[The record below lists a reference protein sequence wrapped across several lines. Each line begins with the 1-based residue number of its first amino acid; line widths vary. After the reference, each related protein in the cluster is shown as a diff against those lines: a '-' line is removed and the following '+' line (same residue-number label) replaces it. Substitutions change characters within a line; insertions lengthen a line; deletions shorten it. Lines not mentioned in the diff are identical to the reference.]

1 MKPYPKAETSSTA
14 EWRAVFNHNT
24 RVLIE
29 MVQDSTRPEVVK
41 NQALVY
47 LLESLA

>member
-1 MKPYPKAETSSTA
+1 MKPYPNAETAGST

-29 MVQDSTRPEVVK
+29 MVQNSTRPEAVK